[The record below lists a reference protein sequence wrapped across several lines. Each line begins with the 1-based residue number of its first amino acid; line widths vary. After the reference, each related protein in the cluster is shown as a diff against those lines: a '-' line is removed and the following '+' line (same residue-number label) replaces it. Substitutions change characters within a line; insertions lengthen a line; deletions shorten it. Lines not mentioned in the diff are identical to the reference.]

1 MKNFSKIA
9 IVTAALALVA
19 QGARAG
25 ANNDLI
31 LGFSDTSA
39 TEDYVIDLGAESG
52 FAGQTSVLNLSGDV
66 STSTYNSAFG
76 GSLNNVTAGVVGG
89 TTSSTGFNFMTTV
102 RSGAGVAS
110 SPMSLTPAQTST
122 ADGGTMS
129 SSTAKQIGVNAEGVT
144 IGTVANS
151 DATFSWTQKVIN
163 YSGSQASFNPNT
175 TLSGT
180 VYEDLW
186 SQKNSSVSTESYLGY
201 FTFNF
206 TDPNSPVVT
215 WTSAAASVA
224 VPEPATYG
232 LLAGAGLFL
241 VALRRQ
247 FGQKTA

>member
-1 MKNFSKIA
+1 MNNFSKLA

-39 TEDYVIDLGAESG
+39 TEDYVIDLGQESG

-76 GSLNNVTAGVVGG
+76 SSLNNVTAGVVGG
-89 TTSSTGFNFMTTV
+89 TTSTTGFNFMTTV

-110 SPMSLTPAQTST
+110 SPMSLTPAQTAT
-122 ADGGTMS
+122 AGGGTLS

-144 IGTVANS
+144 VGTVPNT
-151 DATFSWTQKVIN
+151 DTTFSWTQKVIDF
-163 YSGSQASFNPNT
+163 SESQASFSPNT

-186 SQKNSSVSTESYLGY
+186 SQKNSAVGTTSYLGY

-206 TDPNSPVVT
+206 SDPNSPIVT
-215 WTSAAASVA
+215 WTSAAVA

-232 LLAGAGLFL
+232 LLAGGGLLL

-247 FGQKTA
+247 FGQKAA